1 MVLAAEVANATNVKT
16 AIMERLALKN
26 VRLAA
31 RPASWWMVLSP
42 MRIVQ
47 GNSCQ
52 QVIAKESAQM
62 IITGTD
68 VKFHAQQIARST
80 QVKPAVQRTRDFA
93 SNVRP
98 ANGMA
103 ILAASL
109 AVRAAFKAHVT
120 KVREHVIA
128 AARTDGGETRVSIN
142 AQQVQK
148 VAATARMVN
157 HRAVCQVLSRAWRMM
172 VQESASLAQQIAKTE
187 FVMTTVLAV
196 KAAS

>member
-1 MVLAAEVANATNVKT
+1 
-16 AIMERLALKN
+16 
-26 VRLAA
+26 
-31 RPASWWMVLSP
+31 
-42 MRIVQ
+42 
-47 GNSCQ
+47 
-52 QVIAKESAQM
+52 M

-93 SNVRP
+93 SSARP

-109 AVRAAFKAHVT
+109 AVRAAFKAHAT
-120 KVREHVIA
+120 KVREHAIA

-157 HRAVCQVLSRAWRMM
+157 QSAVCQVLSRAWRMM
-172 VQESASLAQQIAKTE
+172 AQEFASLAQRTAKTE
-187 FVMTTVLAV
+187 FVITMVLAV
-196 KAAS
+196 KAASWDILETRVSKNVNKLVMGHAMLEQLARKMGIAQLA